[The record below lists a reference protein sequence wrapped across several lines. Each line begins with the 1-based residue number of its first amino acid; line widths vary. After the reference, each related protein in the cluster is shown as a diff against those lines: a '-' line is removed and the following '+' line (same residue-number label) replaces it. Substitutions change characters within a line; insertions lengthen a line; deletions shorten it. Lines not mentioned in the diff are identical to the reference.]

1 MAPGYFE
8 GSARKIGKRE
18 GTTTMNLVLT
28 TGELRVLDV
37 ILQRLSQRTEED
49 NDLVNVYQEDVELIE
64 SVANKVQHLY
74 LTERNMAG

>member
-1 MAPGYFE
+1 
-8 GSARKIGKRE
+8 
-18 GTTTMNLVLT
+18 MNLVLT